1 MNLTLQL
8 SMLHAASYHWIQTY
22 SGGFEKIK
30 EDFALFFH
38 NDGWHH
44 GTEEMKAQFE
54 VSGALRLTIKVSSY
68 GQSANKRK
76 METLSTATDSYLRSR
91 YIVVFNAL

>member
-1 MNLTLQL
+1 MVNLTLQL

-38 NDGWHH
+38 NDGWISH
-44 GTEEMKAQFE
+44 GHPAIADNDCAVAWPGPWMAHYRTEGWCHRAAAAPRFP
-54 VSGALRLTIKVSSY
+54 S
-68 GQSANKRK
+68 
-76 METLSTATDSYLRSR
+76 
-91 YIVVFNAL
+91 